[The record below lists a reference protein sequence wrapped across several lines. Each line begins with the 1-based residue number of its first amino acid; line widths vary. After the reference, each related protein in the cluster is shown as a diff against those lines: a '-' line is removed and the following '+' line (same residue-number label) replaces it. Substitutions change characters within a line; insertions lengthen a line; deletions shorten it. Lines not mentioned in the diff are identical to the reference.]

1 MNAWQEGKRA
11 GMAEAMAEGGVY
23 VPGILLR
30 TYRACG
36 LSDTE
41 AMLLLQL
48 MTYRLA
54 EGNDF
59 PTPEQLASRMG
70 VTPQV
75 IGQLLQRLMKD
86 GLLTIDERID
96 EASGIQYERYNW
108 QGWLQRAVAV
118 LDEEGG
124 RGDGRLEAAA
134 SAQSQF
140 KPIAGGARTT
150 TQPQV
155 ETMPNLFKLFERE
168 FGRPLSPMECET
180 ISGWLDVYNY
190 PDELIRF
197 ALKEAVFAGKLHLR
211 YIDRI
216 LIEWSRNRVT
226 NPDEARAHARRFR
239 GGGSGA
245 GAGAGQ

>member
-1 MNAWQEGKRA
+1 MI
-11 GMAEAMAEGGVY
+11 EALSEGGVF
-23 VPGILLR
+23 VPGMLMK
-30 TYRACG
+30 TYRETG

-41 AMLLLQL
+41 AMLMLQL
-48 MTYRLA
+48 MTFRQA

-59 PTPEQLASRMG
+59 PTPEQLAARMG

-75 IGQLLQRLMKD
+75 IGQLLQRLMK
-86 GLLTIDERID
+86 GGFLTIDERIE

-108 QGWLQRAVAV
+108 LGWL
-118 LDEEGG
+118 
-124 RGDGRLEAAA
+124 RLAAAILAQPVSGEAAA
-134 SAQSQF
+134 AAEGTDLLGRIRKPAEQDAQS
-140 KPIAGGARTT
+140 
-150 TQPQV
+150 
-155 ETMPNLFKLFERE
+155 PNLFSLFERE

-180 ISGWLDVYNY
+180 ISSWLDQDRY

-226 NPDEARAHARRFR
+226 NPDEAREHTRRFR
-239 GGGSGA
+239 GGG
-245 GAGAGQ
+245 Q

>member
-1 MNAWQEGKRA
+1 
-11 GMAEAMAEGGVY
+11 MAEAMAEGGVY

-48 MTYRLA
+48 MAYRLA

-59 PTPEQLASRMG
+59 PTPEQLAGRMG

-118 LDEEGG
+118 IDEEGEG
-124 RGDGRLEAAA
+124 SRLEAAA
-134 SAQSQF
+134 ASAQPQLR
-140 KPIAGGARTT
+140 PGAGGARATPP
-150 TQPQV
+150 PQA